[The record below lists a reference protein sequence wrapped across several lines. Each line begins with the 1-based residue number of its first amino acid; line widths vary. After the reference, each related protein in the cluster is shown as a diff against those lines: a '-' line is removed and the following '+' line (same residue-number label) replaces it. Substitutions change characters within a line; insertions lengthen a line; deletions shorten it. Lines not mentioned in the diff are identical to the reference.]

1 MIVSNIEGLLVLDKP
16 AGMTS
21 RAVVDRV
28 QRWFPKRTRIGHA
41 GTLDPLAT
49 GVLVLCLGGATRLI
63 EYIQR
68 MDKVYRTRL
77 LLGARSDSDDADGNI
92 TPVPGA
98 GAVDAATVAAC
109 VAGFVGTIEQVPP
122 AYSAVKV
129 AGQRAY
135 DLARRGEEV
144 SLSSHSVQIYSIQI
158 LDYAYPHLELEV
170 RCGKGTYI
178 RSLARDVGERLGCG
192 AFVQELRRTRIG
204 PFTSEGALTLDAD
217 AATVRAHLLP
227 AEMAVAELTRVV
239 LPDSERKRLEQGQ
252 AVAFAESPAGIEESK
267 EVAVFDA
274 AGRLAAVAVFD
285 SQRRTLRPVKV
296 FHTKNG

>member
-77 LLGARSDSDDADGNI
+77 LLGARSDSDDADGTI
-92 TPVPGA
+92 TPVS
-98 GAVDAATVAAC
+98 GAVAADAATVAAC
-109 VAGFVGTIEQVPP
+109 MAGFVGTIEQVPP

-227 AEMAVAELTRVV
+227 AEMAVAELRRAV

>member
-1 MIVSNIEGLLVLDKP
+1 MIVSDIEGLLVLDKP

-68 MDKVYRTRL
+68 MQKVYRTRL
-77 LLGARSDSDDADGNI
+77 LLGARSDSDDADGTI
-92 TPVPGA
+92 TPVS
-98 GAVDAATVAAC
+98 GAVAADAATVEAC
-109 VAGFVGTIEQVPP
+109 VRGFVGTLEQVPP
-122 AYSAVKV
+122 AYSAVKI

-144 SLSSHSVQIYSIQI
+144 SLSSHSVQIHAIQI
-158 LDYAYPHLELEV
+158 LDYAYPHLKLEV

-192 AFVQELRRTRIG
+192 GLVQELRRTRIG
-204 PFTSEGALTLDAD
+204 PFTCEGALTLDAD
-217 AATVRAHLLP
+217 AETARASLLP
-227 AEMAVAELTRVV
+227 AEMAVAELPRVV

-252 AVAFAESPAGIEESK
+252 VVAVAESPARIEKCK

-274 AGRLAAVAVFD
+274 AGRLAAMAVFD
-285 SQRRTLRPVKV
+285 WQRRTLQPVKV
-296 FHTKNG
+296 FHSKNQ

>member
-1 MIVSNIEGLLVLDKP
+1 MIVSDIEGLLVLDKP
-16 AGMTS
+16 SGMTS

-49 GVLVLCLGGATRLI
+49 GVLVLCVGGTTRLI
-63 EYIQR
+63 EYVQR

-92 TPVPGA
+92 TPVSGVVA
-98 GAVDAATVAAC
+98 ADAATVAAC
-109 VAGFVGTIEQVPP
+109 VADFIGTLEQVPP

-144 SLSSHSVQIYSIQI
+144 SLSSHSVQIHAIQI
-158 LDYAYPHLELEV
+158 QDYAYPHLDLEV

-178 RSLARDVGERLGCG
+178 RSLARDIGERLGCG
-192 AFVQELRRTRIG
+192 ALVQQLRRTRIG
-204 PFTSEGALTLDAD
+204 PFTAEEALTLDAD
-217 AATVRAHLLP
+217 METARSRLLP
-227 AEMAVAELTRVV
+227 MEMAVAELPRLV
-239 LPDSERKRLEQGQ
+239 LPDRERKRLEQGQ
-252 AVAFAESPAGIEESK
+252 VLAMTESLPEIEKGK

-285 SQRRTLRPVKV
+285 PQRQMLQPLKV
-296 FHTKNG
+296 LHRS

>member
-1 MIVSNIEGLLVLDKP
+1 MIASDIEGLLVLDKP
-16 AGMTS
+16 SGMTS

-28 QRWFPKRTRIGHA
+28 QRWFAKRTRIGHA

-77 LLGARSDSDDADGNI
+77 LLGARSDTDDADGNI
-92 TPVPGA
+92 TTVS
-98 GAVDAATVAAC
+98 GAVAADAATVAAC
-109 VAGFVGTIEQVPP
+109 VADFVGTLDQIPP

-129 AGQRAY
+129 AGERAY

-144 SLSSHSVQIYSIQI
+144 SLSSHSVQIHAIRI
-158 LDYAYPHLELEV
+158 LDYAYPHLALEV

-178 RSLARDVGERLGCG
+178 RSLARDIGERLGCG
-192 AFVQELRRTRIG
+192 AFVQELRRARIG
-204 PFTSEGALTLDAD
+204 PFTAEDALTLDTD
-217 AATVRAHLLP
+217 AEAARARFLP
-227 AEMAVAELTRVV
+227 MEMAVAELPRLV
-239 LPDSERKRLEQGQ
+239 LPDSERKRMEQGQ
-252 AVAFAESPAGIEESK
+252 AVAIANAQQGIESGE
-267 EVAVFDA
+267 EVAVFDS

-285 SQRRTLRPVKV
+285 PRKQMLQPVKV
-296 FHTKNG
+296 IHRS